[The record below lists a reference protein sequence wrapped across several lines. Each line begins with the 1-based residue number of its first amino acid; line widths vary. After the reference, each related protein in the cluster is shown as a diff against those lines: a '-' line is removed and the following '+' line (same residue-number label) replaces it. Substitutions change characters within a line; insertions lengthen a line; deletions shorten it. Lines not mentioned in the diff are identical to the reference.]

1 MQDASFDELDA
12 LPPTPAGDQPLTIDQ
27 AIANLQGE
35 DAGLRYYAAWW
46 LGRFRVRTPA
56 AIEALIAALL
66 DESDRTPDGG
76 YPLRRNAARALGK
89 LGDHRAV
96 PALIEC
102 LACSDFYVREAAAQ
116 SLGHLGDRTCVPHLI
131 QLLAGGLTAAQPIPG
146 SPRLAQ
152 PYDAII
158 EALGALGAI
167 AAIPAIQPFL
177 EHPTDLI
184 QYAAARALYQ
194 LTEDSSYADRLIEA
208 LKGDKLQLRRAV
220 LADLG
225 AIGYYPA
232 ATAIA
237 ETLAEN
243 SLKLISLKGLLEHQV
258 KHTATATLSDEA
270 VHIMEL
276 MDSLL

>member
-27 AIANLQGE
+27 AIAHLQGH

-56 AIEALIAALL
+56 AVDALITALR
-66 DESDRTPDGG
+66 DEADRTPDGG

-89 LGDHRAV
+89 LGDGRALL
-96 PALIEC
+96 ALVEC
-102 LACSDFYVREAAAQ
+102 LGCPDFYVREAAVQALG
-116 SLGHLGDRTCVPHLI
+116 SLGDPACTSQLI
-131 QLLAGGLTAAQPIPG
+131 QLLDGGLVGAQPIPG

-167 AAIPAIQPFL
+167 QAIPAILPFL
-177 EHPTDLI
+177 DHPTELI

-194 LTEDSSYADRLIEA
+194 LTHDSRYADRLIEA
-208 LKGDKLQLRRAV
+208 LQGDRLQLRRAV

-232 ATAIA
+232 ATAITQ
-237 ETLAEN
+237 TLAEN
-243 SLKLISLKGLLEHQV
+243 SLKLIALKGLLDHHV
-258 KHTATATLSDEA
+258 HPTATEPLSQEA
-270 VHIMEL
+270 IHIMQL

>member
-1 MQDASFDELDA
+1 MPAAAFDSFDA
-12 LPPTPAGDQPLTIDQ
+12 VPPNPAGDQPLTMQQ
-27 AIANLQGE
+27 AIAYLHGD

-46 LGRFRVRTPA
+46 LGRFRVRTPQ

-89 LGDHRAV
+89 LADSQAV
-96 PALIEC
+96 PALVAC
-102 LACSDFYVREAAAQ
+102 LDCPDFYVREAAAQ
-116 SLGHLGDRTCVPHLI
+116 ALGALADPTCASHLI
-131 QLLAGGLTAAQPIPG
+131 QLLDGGLAAAHPIPG

-167 AAIPAIQPFL
+167 DAIPAILPFL
-177 EHPTDLI
+177 NHPTELI

-194 LTEDSSYADRLIEA
+194 LTQDSSYADRLIQA

-225 AIGYYPA
+225 AIGYFPA
-232 ATAIA
+232 ADAIA
-237 ETLAEN
+237 TTLAEN

-258 KHTATATLSDEA
+258 NHAASDDLSDEA
-270 VHIMEL
+270 IHLMEL

>member
-12 LPPTPAGDQPLTIDQ
+12 HPPTPVGDQPLTIDQ

-35 DAGLRYYAAWW
+35 DPGLRYYAAWW

-56 AIEALIAALL
+56 AIEALLAALL
-66 DESDRTPDGG
+66 DEADRTPDGG

-102 LACSDFYVREAAAQ
+102 LTCSDFYVREAAAQ

-131 QLLAGGLTAAQPIPG
+131 QLLAGGLTAAQPRPG

-167 AAIPAIQPFL
+167 
-177 EHPTDLI
+177 
-184 QYAAARALYQ
+184 
-194 LTEDSSYADRLIEA
+194 
-208 LKGDKLQLRRAV
+208 
-220 LADLG
+220 
-225 AIGYYPA
+225 
-232 ATAIA
+232 
-237 ETLAEN
+237 
-243 SLKLISLKGLLEHQV
+243 
-258 KHTATATLSDEA
+258 
-270 VHIMEL
+270 
-276 MDSLL
+276 